1 MDKSRPF
8 STQDHAGHKAGGVNH
23 LAGLYR
29 SECCGVEQSL
39 PGNVKFPTCPGRGK
53 SGESR
58 CSGQNA
64 EWILVRPI

>member
-1 MDKSRPF
+1 M
-8 STQDHAGHKAGGVNH
+8 HKAGDNNRIQ
-23 LAGLYR
+23 GLYR

-39 PGNVKFPTCPGRGK
+39 SENEKFPPCPGRGK

-64 EWILVRPI
+64 EWILVRPT